1 MRRTTATRPTT
12 GDVTMPEP
20 ILFDV
25 PSAARQLSIS
35 RTTLYELLKAGEI
48 DSVKI
53 GALRRIPLAALHAYT
68 ARKAAEYR
76 AA

>member
-1 MRRTTATRPTT
+1 MRRTAITRPTT
-12 GDVTMPEP
+12 GDVTTPEP

-48 DSVKI
+48 QSVKI

-68 ARKAAEYR
+68 ARKTAEHR

>member
-1 MRRTTATRPTT
+1 MRRTLTTQSTT
-12 GDVTMPEP
+12 GNVTTPEP

-48 DSVKI
+48 QSVKI
-53 GALRRIPLAALHAYT
+53 GALRRIPLTALHAYT
-68 ARKAAEYR
+68 TRKAAEYR
-76 AA
+76 VA